1 VTKLY
6 VEVVRLVVLCA
17 LLAAC
22 NARLG
27 ASVGAASSDASSAI
41 DASSGGGGDNI
52 DAATSITPIDAP
64 PDASLCPTGRVV
76 FLNFDGDTLTQAAA
90 SDATQDQAI
99 WVGMSGGATT
109 ATMTKFRPT
118 AGDRTTQIQD
128 VVTSLQGIF
137 SGVPEIAFV
146 TTRPAAGP
154 YVMIG
159 FGGTMG
165 QAGVPYTG
173 AVNHLD
179 CGDSNKND
187 VGWVFESASTTTI
200 AANFAAGAIAFG
212 LGATGTTD
220 PNDCMCGWLTSCQAS
235 GNACS
240 FSATAQAELDCP
252 NETDPQNDV
261 AILQAFCN

>member
-1 VTKLY
+1 
-6 VEVVRLVVLCA
+6 LVVLCA

-27 ASVGAASSDASSAI
+27 ASVGASSGDDDSSSSDAN
-41 DASSGGGGDNI
+41 SGGGGGGGGGGNV
-52 DAATSITPIDAP
+52 DASTSSTPPMDAP
-64 PDASLCPTGRVV
+64 ADASTCPTGRVV
-76 FLNFDGDTLTQAAA
+76 FLNFAGDTLTKAAA
-90 SDATQDQAI
+90 SDATHDAAI
-99 WVGMSGGATT
+99 WVGMSNNATT
-109 ATMTKFRPT
+109 ATMPEFRPN
-118 AGDRTTQIQD
+118 AADRTTQIQA
-128 VVTSLQGIF
+128 VVTALQSIF
-137 SGVPEIAFV
+137 SGTPEVTFV

-165 QAGVPYTG
+165 EAGVPYTG

-179 CGDSNKND
+179 CGDTNKND
-187 VGWVFESASTTTI
+187 LGWVFESASTTTQ

-220 PNDCMCGWLTSCQAS
+220 PNDCMCGWLTQCQAS
-235 GNACS
+235 ANACS
-240 FSATAQAELDCP
+240 FSATAQAQLACP

-261 AILQAFCN
+261 AILEAFCN

>member
-1 VTKLY
+1 
-6 VEVVRLVVLCA
+6 LVVLCA

-27 ASVGAASSDASSAI
+27 ASVGASSGDDDSSPSDANN
-41 DASSGGGGDNI
+41 GGGGGGSGA
-52 DAATSITPIDAP
+52 DAQTSSVPPMDAP
-64 PDASLCPTGRVV
+64 ADASTCPTGRVV
-76 FLNFDGDTLTQAAA
+76 FLNFAGDTIAQAAA

-99 WVGMSGGATT
+99 WVGMSNGATT
-109 ATMTKFRPT
+109 ATMSEFRPN
-118 AGDRTTQIQD
+118 AADRTTQIQS
-128 VVTSLQGIF
+128 VVTALQSIF
-137 SGVPEIAFV
+137 AGVPEVTFV

-179 CGDSNKND
+179 CGDTNKND
-187 VGWVFESASTTTI
+187 LGWVFESATTTQ
-200 AANFAAGAIAFG
+200 AANLAAGAIGFG

-220 PNDCMCGWLTSCQAS
+220 QTDCMCGWLTQCQAS

-240 FSATAQAELDCP
+240 FSATAQAQVACP